1 MSRSTPE
8 PPALSVAANAKN
20 GRVRYQFVPGIS
32 APSGVRGPSA
42 MSDCGGVLS
51 TFIVLMSARGD
62 SLPSRSVLNAEMTW
76 RPSCV
81 TATVP
86 AGHVI
91 VVEPE
96 PPLDPP
102 AAAPQSL
109 PASSTSTV
117 SAPAL

>member
-1 MSRSTPE
+1 MARSTPD

-51 TFIVLMSARGD
+51 TFIVFESARGD

-81 TATVP
+81 TATEP
-86 AGHVI
+86 AGQVI
-91 VVEPE
+91 AVLPEPE
-96 PPLDPP
+96 LDPP

-109 PASSTSTV
+109 PASSTRTV